1 MPIKADVAVIGAGVF
16 GAWTAWHLR
25 RAGLSVSLYDCY
37 GSANGRASSGGESRI
52 IRMGYGPREIYTRL
66 AVRSL
71 ELWRGW
77 IARTDATLFHPTG
90 ALWIATPEEGF
101 AQDTEATLKR
111 CDVTFDRLSSTDL
124 SKRFPQFAF
133 QPDAWGIFEPSAGA
147 LMARRAVQT
156 LVRSMLGGGLQY
168 QQRTVGMDAGTVLTE
183 RGEIVSARYFVFAC
197 GPWLSKLFPDIIGR
211 RIVTSRQE
219 VHFFGPPTNDDQF
232 APPRMPCWIDIG
244 ARAYGIP
251 DLEHR
256 GFKVALDPHGP
267 EIDPDTEDRFATN
280 ESLAATRAYLKERFP
295 MLASAPLLE
304 TRVCQYEN
312 TATGDYILDRHPRYE
327 NVWIAGGGSGHGFK
341 HGPAVGEYITEMILN
356 RRKPEPRF
364 SLESKSASMA
374 ASIGSSFYRQ

>member
-1 MPIKADVAVIGAGVF
+1 MKADVAVIGAGVF

-25 RAGLSVSLYDCY
+25 RAGLSVSLFDCY

-52 IRMGYGPREIYTRL
+52 IRMGYGPREIYTRWSI
-66 AVRSL
+66 RSL

-77 IARTDATLFHPTG
+77 IARTDPTLFQPAG
-90 ALWIATPEEGF
+90 ALWLAAAGDVF
-101 AQDTEATLKR
+101 AQETEATLKR
-111 CDVTFDRLSSTDL
+111 CDVPFDRLSEAEL

-133 QPDAWGIFEPSAGA
+133 APGSWGIFEPAAGA

-168 QQRTVGMDAGTVLTE
+168 YQRIVGLDSGTVLTDK
-183 RGEIVSARYFVFAC
+183 GEIVSARHFVFAC
-197 GPWLSKLFPDIIGR
+197 GPWLSKLFPDIVGGR
-211 RIVTSRQE
+211 IRTSRQE
-219 VHFFGPPTNDDQF
+219 VHFFGVPANRDEF

-251 DLEHR
+251 DLECR
-256 GFKVALDPHGP
+256 GFKVALDPHGA
-267 EIDPDTEDRFATN
+267 EIDPDTEDRYATE
-280 ESLAATRAYLKERFP
+280 ESVVATRAFLKERFP
-295 MLASAPLLE
+295 MLAQAPLLE

-312 TATGDYILDRHPRYE
+312 TELGDYILDRHPRYE

-356 RRKPEPRF
+356 RRKADPRF
-364 SLESKSASMA
+364 SLESKSTSTMAS
-374 ASIGSSFYRQ
+374 SGSSFYRQ